1 VSGVYHSIMSQPEPP
16 RASVIVLNYNGG
28 RLLEE
33 CLRSLLDQEMDGG
46 FEVLV
51 VDNQSSDGSPE
62 VVRERFPEARL
73 VRAGRNLGFAGGNN
87 LGMAEARGRHVV
99 LINNDA
105 RARPGWLAALVTAAE
120 SDPRVGA
127 VTAKVLFAEPAGV
140 IQNAGSLLLS
150 DGSGAERGYEQ
161 PDRGQFDTAEEVF
174 AICGAGVLLRRAMLE
189 DVGGFDPTFFLYY
202 EDTDLSWRMR
212 LRGWKVVYE
221 PAAVIEHVHSASSG
235 EWSPMFVFHVDRN
248 RLFMVLKNAPAGFV
262 MHSFAGFYGRALRN
276 LSGGRPTTA
285 GGDGQ
290 APRTPGPRRAGIHVK
305 VALSFLRWLPVM
317 LGRRWRIRRRRTVPD
332 SEIRRWLFPR
342 EQWDAR

>member
-1 VSGVYHSIMSQPEPP
+1 MTRPQPP

-28 RLLEE
+28 RLLDD
-33 CLRSLLDQEMDGG
+33 CLQSLASQELEGG

-51 VDNQSSDGSPE
+51 VDNESTDGSPE
-62 VVRERFPEARL
+62 AVRDRFPDVRL

-87 LGMAEARGRHVV
+87 LGVAEARGRHVV

-105 RARPGWLAALVTAAE
+105 RARPGWLAALVEAAE
-120 SDPRVGA
+120 SDPRAGA
-127 VTAKVLFAEPAGV
+127 VTCKVLFTEPAGV

-150 DGSGAERGYEQ
+150 DGSSAERGYEQ
-161 PDRGQFDTAEEVF
+161 PDRGQFDAAEEVF
-174 AICGAGVLLRRAMLE
+174 AICGAGVLLSRAMLE
-189 DVGGFDPTFFLYY
+189 DVGGFDDTFFLYY

-221 PAAVIEHVHSASSG
+221 PAAVIDHVHSHASG

-248 RLFMVLKNAPAGFV
+248 RLFMVLKNAPIGFV
-262 MHSFAGFYGRALRN
+262 LRSFLGFYGRALRN
-276 LSGGRPTTA
+276 LTGGRPATA
-285 GGDGQ
+285 GGEGQ
-290 APRTPGPRRAGIHVK
+290 APRIPGPRRAGIHAR

-317 LGRRWRIRRRRTVPD
+317 LRRRWRIRRRRLVPD
-332 SEIRRWLFPR
+332 SEIRRWLYPR